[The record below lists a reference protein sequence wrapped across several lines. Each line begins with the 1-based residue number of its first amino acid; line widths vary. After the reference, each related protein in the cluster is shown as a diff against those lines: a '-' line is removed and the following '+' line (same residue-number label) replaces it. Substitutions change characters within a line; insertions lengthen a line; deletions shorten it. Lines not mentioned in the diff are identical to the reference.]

1 MARVMRTILLCG
13 AIAGLLMA
21 CGSSEK
27 QWYKPNAEYTV
38 AEFKRDRAVCEKGGQ
53 LDEECLRQR
62 GWVSLTPDK
71 DHKAPI
77 VVPTSRNR
85 YSN

>member
-1 MARVMRTILLCG
+1 MARVMRVFLLCC
-13 AIAGLLMA
+13 AVLGLLTA
-21 CGSSEK
+21 CGSSGK

-38 AEFKRDRAVCEKGGQ
+38 AEFQRDRMACEKKGE

-71 DHKAPI
+71 EKPPPS
-77 VVPTSRNR
+77 VPTQKQK
-85 YSN
+85 YY

>member
-1 MARVMRTILLCG
+1 MARVMRAFLLCS
-13 AIAGLLMA
+13 AVLGLLTA
-21 CGSSEK
+21 CGPTTEK

-38 AEFKRDRAVCEKGGQ
+38 AEFQRDRAACEKKGE

-71 DHKAPI
+71 DKPLPAT
-77 VVPTSRNR
+77 PTSRGK
-85 YSN
+85 YY

>member
-1 MARVMRTILLCG
+1 MTRVMRAFLLCCTVL
-13 AIAGLLMA
+13 GLLTA
-21 CGSSEK
+21 CRATEK

-38 AEFKRDRAVCEKGGQ
+38 AEFQRDRASCETNGQ

-71 DHKAPI
+71 EKALPPI
-77 VVPTSRNR
+77 PTSKQK
-85 YSN
+85 YY

>member
-1 MARVMRTILLCG
+1 MARVMRAFLLCC
-13 AIAGLLMA
+13 AVLGLLAA

-38 AEFKRDRAVCEKGGQ
+38 AEFQRDRASCEKNGQ

-62 GWVSLTPDK
+62 GWVSLSPDK
-71 DHKAPI
+71 EKPPPAI
-77 VVPTSRNR
+77 PTTKQK
-85 YSN
+85 YY

>member
-1 MARVMRTILLCG
+1 MARVMRAFLLCC
-13 AIAGLLMA
+13 AVLGLLAA

-38 AEFKRDRAVCEKGGQ
+38 AEFQRDRTACEKKGE

-71 DHKAPI
+71 DKAPP
-77 VVPTSRNR
+77 VVPTSKQR
-85 YSN
+85 YY

>member
-1 MARVMRTILLCG
+1 MARVMRAFLLCC
-13 AIAGLLMA
+13 AVLGLLAA

-38 AEFKRDRAVCEKGGQ
+38 AEFQRDRTACEKKGEI
-53 LDEECLRQR
+53 DEECLRQR

-71 DHKAPI
+71 EKPLPPI
-77 VVPTSRNR
+77 PTTKQK
-85 YSN
+85 YY